1 MSREPEKARLPTL
14 DCGSRLTTPDSR
26 LFVRCSLAVRL
37 THPLAASAL
46 GLLLGGVVTVSVTG
60 TRRANAD
67 VPFMNVADVKAGMKG
82 YGLTVFSGTEPEKF
96 DVEVINVLHKFR
108 PNQDL
113 VLVKTI
119 HPRLEKVKV
128 VAGMSG
134 SPIFINDGG
143 TAKLLGAYA
152 YGWPF
157 GNEPVAGV
165 TPIENM
171 NKELTRP
178 LSPALFPSAGKAPL
192 GAPSAKPKGAA
203 LETTSDEKSAWS
215 GAPGTWTLEEHAK
228 QIAKRSGGAPPIG
241 SPTAVDTPLIVGGMS
256 SRAIKELQGALSPL
270 GMVPLQAG
278 GAGVGTAKDA
288 PMHFVDGG
296 AVAVS
301 LARGDFSA
309 QAIGTVTHVTGNK
322 VLGFGHPMMEVGATH
337 LPTAV
342 GRILW
347 VLSSEQR
354 SFKIGE
360 PARVL
365 GTLIQDRESC
375 IVVDENIVA
384 PVIPTTV
391 EIFGDPTAPKKKW
404 ASEILHDKFMS
415 PMWAAVAFGEAIDVT
430 INDRR
435 DATWVLNAQIKV
447 KGRGTLKFSDFGAS
461 GGGVPGGAA
470 FFVSRA
476 GRAVGELMN
485 NPWEPVVIE
494 RIDSQIT
501 VEWKRDTITLRGA
514 ELLDPSINGGESA
527 RVKLTLKPYMG
538 PEFTTI
544 TSIKIDPM
552 MAGKEIELEVTPGWM
567 VVDESASPENLD
579 QLIAN
584 LQLPT
589 LDPKSFVVQYKHPES
604 GLAFKGKVASKL
616 PNFAIDALKPTTG
629 TIQPE
634 AFPTYVRQVVSVG
647 GYPDGGT
654 RLRLTVKPS
663 LK

>member
-1 MSREPEKARLPTL
+1 
-14 DCGSRLTTPDSR
+14 
-26 LFVRCSLAVRL
+26 VRP
-37 THPLAASAL
+37 THPLVASAI
-46 GLLLGGVVTVSVTG
+46 GLLLGGVLTIGLTG
-60 TRRANAD
+60 PRRAIAD
-67 VPFMNVADVKAGMKG
+67 VPMMNVADVKAGMKG

-113 VLVKTI
+113 ILVKTI

-134 SPIFINDGG
+134 SPIFLNVGG
-143 TAKLLGAYA
+143 TAKLVGAYA

-157 GNEPVAGV
+157 GNEPIAGV

-178 LSPALFPSAGKAPL
+178 LSPVLLPATGNAPL
-192 GAPSAKPKGAA
+192 PKGGPPPKKGAE
-203 LETTSDEKSAWS
+203 LEKASDEKSAWS
-215 GAPGTWTLEEHAK
+215 GDPGTWTLDAHAK
-228 QIAKRSGGAPPIG
+228 QVAKRLGGAPPLG
-241 SPTAVDTPLIVGGMS
+241 SPQPVDTPLIVGGLS
-256 SRAIKELQGALSPL
+256 SRAIKELTATLGPL
-270 GMVPLQAG
+270 GLVPLQAG
-278 GAGVGTAKDA
+278 GAGVGVAKNA
-288 PMHFVDGG
+288 PAHYVDGG
-296 AVAVS
+296 AVAVQ
-301 LARGDFSA
+301 LARGDFAA
-309 QAIGTVTHVTGNK
+309 QGIGTVTHVVGNK
-322 VLGFGHPMMEVGATH
+322 LLGFGHPMMEVGATH
-337 LPTAV
+337 MPTAI
-342 GRILW
+342 GNILW

-360 PARVL
+360 PARPL
-365 GTLIQDRESC
+365 GTLTQDRESC

-384 PVIPTTV
+384 PTIPV
-391 EIFGDPTAPKKKW
+391 SVDIIGDPTAPKKKW
-404 ASEILHDKFMS
+404 AMEIVNDKFMS

-435 DATWVLNAQIKV
+435 DATWVLDAQIKV
-447 KGRGTLKFSDFGAS
+447 KGKGTLKFHDFGAS

-485 NPWEPVVIE
+485 NPWQDVVIE
-494 RIDSQIT
+494 RIDSTIS

-514 ELLDPSINGGESA
+514 ELLDPIVAAGESA
-527 RVKLTLKPYMG
+527 RVKLTLKPYFG

-544 TSIKIDPM
+544 ASLKIDQN
-552 MAGKEIELEVTPGWM
+552 MAGKDVELEVMPGWM
-567 VVDESASPENLD
+567 IVDESASPESLD

-589 LDPKSFVVQYKHPES
+589 LDQKSFVVQYKHPES
-604 GLAFKGKVASKL
+604 GIAYKGKVAAKL
-616 PNFAIDALKPTTG
+616 PTFAIDALKPTTG

-634 AFPTYVRQVVSVG
+634 GFPSYVRQLIPVG
-647 GYPDGGT
+647 GYPDGNT

>member
-1 MSREPEKARLPTL
+1 MTVA
-14 DCGSRLTTPDSR
+14 
-26 LFVRCSLAVRL
+26 
-37 THPLAASAL
+37 
-46 GLLLGGVVTVSVTG
+46 VSVSKP
-60 TRRANAD
+60 RRAIAD
-67 VPFMNVADVKAGMKG
+67 VPTINTDAVKAGMKG

-113 VLVKTI
+113 VLVKTL

-171 NKELTRP
+171 NKELLRP
-178 LSPALFPSAGKAPL
+178 LSPVLLPASGKAPLPATSVNKKASLDLPNDTKQAWVGTPGTWNLDDHAKQVAKRLGGPAPL
-192 GAPSAKPKGAA
+192 GAPQP
-203 LETTSDEKSAWS
+203 
-215 GAPGTWTLEEHAK
+215 
-228 QIAKRSGGAPPIG
+228 
-241 SPTAVDTPLIVGGMS
+241 VDTPLIVGGLS
-256 SRAIKELQGALSPL
+256 SRTIKELTSSLSPL
-270 GMVPLQAG
+270 GIVPLQAG
-278 GAGVGTAKDA
+278 GAGVGTSKDA
-288 PMHFVDGG
+288 PSHYVDGG
-296 AVAVS
+296 AVAVQ

-309 QAIGTVTHVTGNK
+309 QAIGTVTHVVGNK

-337 LPTAV
+337 MPTAI
-342 GRILW
+342 GKILW

-360 PARVL
+360 PARPL

-404 ASEILHDKFMS
+404 ASEIVNDKFMS

-447 KGRGTLKFSDFGAS
+447 KGKGTLKFTDFGAS
-461 GGGVPGGAA
+461 AGGVPGGAV
-470 FFVSRA
+470 FFTSRA

-485 NPWEPVVIE
+485 NPWEPIVIE
-494 RIDSQIT
+494 RIDSQIN
-501 VEWKRDTITLRGA
+501 VEWKRQTVMLRGA
-514 ELLDPSINGGESA
+514 ELLDSQVNAGEAA
-527 RVKLTLKPYMG
+527 RVKLTLKPYFG
-538 PEFTTI
+538 AEFTTI
-544 TSIKIDPM
+544 ASIKIDTM
-552 MAGKEIELEVTPGWM
+552 MAGKEIELEVMPGWM
-567 VVDESASPENLD
+567 AVEESAAPETLD

-589 LDPKSFVVQYKHPES
+589 LDPKSFVIQYKHPES
-604 GLAFKGKVASKL
+604 GIAFKGKVAAKL
-616 PNFAIDALKPTTG
+616 PTFAIDALKPTTG

-634 AFPTYVRQVVSVG
+634 GFPSYVRSVVSVG